1 MVNFQIENPL
11 LIQVQ
16 PDSLVATKIFFSIN
30 ESITAA
36 QIVAKLSSMAT
47 SAGEKFEQIEN
58 CIELNEL

>member
-36 QIVAKLSSMAT
+36 LIVAKLSSMAT

>member
-1 MVNFQIENPL
+1 MVNSQIENPL

-16 PDSLVATKIFFSIN
+16 PVSLVATKTFFSIN

-36 QIVAKLSSMAT
+36 LIVAKLSSMAT